1 MLNKKNPF
9 FFKFIFYNGGRPS
22 QAGMPRLGPRS
33 TLAAFVGTLCAHRP
47 LLGSSLFPTTFNIDL
62 FINTNCQT
70 SLLPGPSPTPQSRH
84 LRSPGAQLRHS
95 IITALLGSLTPKIR
109 WREPPGG
116 LELSAQ
122 PKLSPR
128 PRARRPH
135 HFFPHFNIPPR
146 SRHLRS
152 PGAQIYHSIITAFRP
167 TALVGHLG
175 NLTPKITMGRASW
188 RT

>member
-1 MLNKKNPF
+1 MRWSHTFLSFSTTPTATRTKQRNRYHEQQNHKIEKSYF
-9 FFKFIFYNGGRPS
+9 FFDNGGRPT
-22 QAGMPRLGPRS
+22 PRVGTRS
-33 TLAAFVGTLCAHRP
+33 TFTAFVGTLCAHRP
-47 LLGSSLFPTTFNIDL
+47 LLGSSLFPKTFNIDL

-122 PKLSPR
+122 PKISPS

-135 HFFPHFNIPPR
+135 HFSPRFNIHP
-146 SRHLRS
+146 
-152 PGAQIYHSIITAFRP
+152 
-167 TALVGHLG
+167 
-175 NLTPKITMGRASW
+175 
-188 RT
+188 